1 MNEEQNILIL
11 SMIVEALDIVS
22 WFIVVSILCNGV
34 KFDVFYVL
42 YIIEKSAKIVL
53 FVENLD
59 CNALK

>member
-11 SMIVEALDIVS
+11 SMIVDALDIVS